1 MHPLGRRKCLHCEKF
16 FIPDPRNRWHQR
28 HCGKRECRKASKRA
42 SQRRWRR
49 EPANAGYFR
58 GQAEVERVRAWRR
71 AHPGYWKRSRR
82 KRSVAL
88 QDLLITQSLEQQ
100 KDVRQDG
107 GVALQDHWQTQPP
120 VVIGLIA
127 HLTGSALQEDIAS
140 MTGRLIAKGQALMGQ
155 KTSDDSETN
164 LVRGSASAGT
174 AGL

>member
-1 MHPLGRRKCLHCEKF
+1 
-16 FIPDPRNRWHQR
+16 
-28 HCGKRECRKASKRA
+28 
-42 SQRRWRR
+42 
-49 EPANAGYFR
+49 
-58 GQAEVERVRAWRR
+58 
-71 AHPGYWKRSRR
+71 
-82 KRSVAL
+82 
-88 QDLLITQSLEQQ
+88 LITQSLEQQ